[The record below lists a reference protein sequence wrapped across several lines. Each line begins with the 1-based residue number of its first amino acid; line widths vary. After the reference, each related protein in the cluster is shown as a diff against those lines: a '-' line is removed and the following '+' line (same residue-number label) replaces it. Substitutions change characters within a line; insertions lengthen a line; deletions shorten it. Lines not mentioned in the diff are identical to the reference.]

1 VKAAS
6 LACATAAVAL
16 LVTGCGSQ
24 SYGAKVSKLCE
35 NFAKREKQI
44 GTPSDPQALAARG
57 GQIVK
62 AYDEEI
68 LQPLLRITPP
78 QQYAAAAERLR
89 GIAQRQR
96 DTLQALAAA
105 GKRGDVQQLRRLA
118 VRNAQLNVQAGE
130 VARQIKA
137 DSCT

>member
-1 VKAAS
+1 M
-6 LACATAAVAL
+6 LAAAVL
-16 LVTGCGSQ
+16 LLAGCGSE

-44 GTPSDPQALAARG
+44 GAPSDPQALAVRG
-57 GQIVK
+57 DKIVK

-68 LQPLLRITPP
+68 LQPLLRIEPP
-78 QQYAAAAERLR
+78 AKDAAAAERLR
-89 GIAQRQR
+89 GIARQQR
-96 DTLQALAAA
+96 DTLRALADA
-105 GKRGDVQQLRRLA
+105 GKRGDVQQVRRLS
-118 VRNAQLNVQAGE
+118 VRNAQLNAQAGE